1 MLIDCDVHISPGG
14 VLELAGYTDS
24 ATRDLLL
31 HSGTQGLQLP
41 DYPWYHPTG
50 WVRKDA
56 YDPQS
61 ADPGMHTI
69 DLEKVR
75 AQVLDTH
82 DVTFA
87 IATPDEIG
95 GALCVMPNPLIA
107 AKLASAHND
116 WALENYLQPEPR
128 LRGLI
133 AISPQNPAEAARE
146 IRRVGGRDEFVGI
159 FLPGGARIPYGNPVH
174 DPIWE
179 AADELALPVIVH
191 THYEGVGIAG
201 PVTAAGYP
209 DFYVEYHTLCGSG
222 MYGHFVSILCHGIFE
237 RFPNTKVMMVEGGLV
252 PFVGLLWRLDTNW
265 KACRSEIPWCRKLP
279 SEYVWDHVKFSSQ
292 PLETPEDPSLLA
304 PAIQGLRP
312 WDTLCFASDYPH
324 WDYDEPAQTLR
335 TLPAEW
341 REHVAWRNAAE
352 FYRLPVPAVV

>member
-1 MLIDCDVHISPGG
+1 MLIDCDVHISPGS

-31 HSGTQGLQLP
+31 HSGTQGLALP

-50 WVRKDA
+50 WVRKDV

-61 ADPGMHTI
+61 SDPRMHTI

-75 AQVLDTH
+75 AQVLDAH
-82 DVTFA
+82 DVTFG

-95 GALCVMPNPLIA
+95 GALCVMPNPVIA

-116 WALENYLQPEPR
+116 WALEQILEPEPR

-146 IRRVGGRDEFVGI
+146 IRRVGQRDEFAGI

-174 DPIWE
+174 DPIWQ

-191 THYEGVGIAG
+191 TH
-201 PVTAAGYP
+201 
-209 DFYVEYHTLCGSG
+209 
-222 MYGHFVSILCHGIFE
+222 
-237 RFPNTKVMMVEGGLV
+237 
-252 PFVGLLWRLDTNW
+252 
-265 KACRSEIPWCRKLP
+265 
-279 SEYVWDHVKFSSQ
+279 
-292 PLETPEDPSLLA
+292 
-304 PAIQGLRP
+304 
-312 WDTLCFASDYPH
+312 
-324 WDYDEPAQTLR
+324 
-335 TLPAEW
+335 
-341 REHVAWRNAAE
+341 
-352 FYRLPVPAVV
+352 

>member
-95 GALCVMPNPLIA
+95 GALCVMPNPVIA

-116 WALENYLQPEPR
+116 WVLERYLEPEPR
-128 LRGLI
+128 
-133 AISPQNPAEAARE
+133 SEE
-146 IRRVGGRDEFVGI
+146 
-159 FLPGGARIPYGNPVH
+159 H
-174 DPIWE
+174 TS
-179 AADELALPVIVH
+179 EL
-191 THYEGVGIAG
+191 
-201 PVTAAGYP
+201 
-209 DFYVEYHTLCGSG
+209 
-222 MYGHFVSILCHGIFE
+222 
-237 RFPNTKVMMVEGGLV
+237 
-252 PFVGLLWRLDTNW
+252 
-265 KACRSEIPWCRKLP
+265 
-279 SEYVWDHVKFSSQ
+279 Q
-292 PLETPEDPSLLA
+292 
-304 PAIQGLRP
+304 
-312 WDTLCFASDYPH
+312 
-324 WDYDEPAQTLR
+324 
-335 TLPAEW
+335 
-341 REHVAWRNAAE
+341 
-352 FYRLPVPAVV
+352 